1 MESQVRQDILS
12 VGKRLFIQHGY
23 HGLSMREIAEN
34 VGVSKA
40 ALYYHFS
47 DKQELFLA
55 ILGTSLKQ
63 IETVLSDLIAENTNP
78 QLQIQTF
85 VNWILSQPAEERAVI
100 RLASQELNQL
110 DKDARKNFE
119 MEYYRGFIDKLTR
132 IFENGIAM
140 GIFRSIDP
148 RLMTWS
154 LLGMMFPYFDSI
166 HTKILQPLDQV
177 ADQLVELFF
186 RGVIFPCDR
195 K

>member
-63 IETVLSDLIAENTNP
+63 IETVLSDLIAENTSP
-78 QLQIQTF
+78 HLQIQTF

-140 GIFRSIDP
+140 GIFRSVDP

-166 HTKILQPLDQV
+166 HTKILLPLDQV

-186 RGVIFPCDR
+186 RGVIFPYDR
-195 K
+195 E